1 MMTRSTNPMD
11 STHPAA
17 TSPGAKRAI
26 HQLLSARRFRP
37 VEALPWLL
45 AVAVFFILPQ
55 YFQLGSQILI
65 MVLFALSF
73 DLLLGYGGIVT
84 LGHAAYF
91 GAGAY
96 TAGLLAKF
104 GWGEPISALL
114 LSGFVAGLLGT
125 VAGAIIL
132 RTKGLALLMLGMAVS
147 LLLLELANHATNI
160 TGGAD
165 GLQGM
170 NVSPLL
176 GQFEFDMFGKT
187 AYLYSLAILFLAW
200 MLLRHLVNAP
210 FGRSLVGIRQ
220 NPARMQA
227 LGVSVWGRRLIAFAI
242 SSFLAGLAGALSAQT
257 NQFVSL
263 SVFSLE
269 LSGMVIVMLVM
280 GGVGRLYGAFVG
292 ATVYMVAQDTL
303 SKDQPAFWLF
313 WIGLLLILL
322 VLFNRGGLLGLCD
335 TLRRR
340 FTNKEVG

>member
-1 MMTRSTNPMD
+1 MSN
-11 STHPAA
+11 HPAIHELL
-17 TSPGAKRAI
+17 AI
-26 HQLLSARRFRP
+26 RRFRP
-37 VEALPWLL
+37 VEALPWIL
-45 AVAVFFILPQ
+45 AVAAFFLLPQ
-55 YFQLGSQILI
+55 YLQLGSQILI
-65 MVLFALSF
+65 MALFALSF

-96 TAGLLAKF
+96 TAGLLAKY
-104 GWGEPISALL
+104 GWSEP
-114 LSGFVAGLLGT
+114 LSGLAISGLVAGLLGT
-125 VAGAIIL
+125 VAGAVIL
-132 RTKGLALLMLGMAVS
+132 RTKALALQMLGMAVS
-147 LLLLELANHATNI
+147 LLLLELANHAVGI

-170 NVSPLL
+170 DVSPLL
-176 GQFEFDMFGKT
+176 GHFGFDMYGKT
-187 AYLYSLAILFLAW
+187 AFVYALIVLMLAW
-200 MLLRHLVNAP
+200 LFVRGLVNAP

-227 LGVSVWGRRLIAFAI
+227 LGVSVWGRKLVAFAI

-269 LSGMVIVMLVM
+269 LSGIVIVILVL
-280 GGVGRLYGAFVG
+280 GGVGRLYGAMVG

-313 WIGLLLILL
+313 WIGLLLVLT
-322 VLFNRGGLLGLCD
+322 VLFNRGGILGIVD
-335 TLRRR
+335 SLRDRIKR
-340 FTNKEVG
+340 LGATS

>member
-1 MMTRSTNPMD
+1 MSNH
-11 STHPAA
+11 S
-17 TSPGAKRAI
+17 AI
-26 HQLLSARRFRP
+26 DQLLAERRLRP
-37 VEALPWLL
+37 VEAMPWLL
-45 AVAVFFILPQ
+45 AAAAFVLAPQ
-55 YFQLGSQILI
+55 YLQLGSQILI

-96 TAGLLAKF
+96 TAGLLAKY
-104 GWGEPISALL
+104 GWSEPLTGLL
-114 LSGFVAGLLGT
+114 ASGLVAGVLGT
-125 VAGAIIL
+125 LAGAVIL

-147 LLLLELANHATNI
+147 LLLLELTNHATGI

-170 NVSPLL
+170 VVAPLL
-176 GQFEFDMFGKT
+176 GKFEFDMYGKT
-187 AYLYSLAILFLAW
+187 AYLYSLSVLLVAW
-200 MLLRHLVNAP
+200 MFLRHLVNSP

-220 NPARMQA
+220 NTARMQA
-227 LGVSVWGRRLIAFAI
+227 LGVSVWGRRLTAFAI
-242 SSFLAGLAGALSAQT
+242 SSFFAGLAGALTAQT

-269 LSGMVIVMLVM
+269 LSGTVIVMLVM
-280 GGVGRLYGAFVG
+280 GGAGRLYGAFVG

-313 WIGLLLILL
+313 WIGLLLIFL

-335 TLRRR
+335 NLRQRWLR
-340 FTNKEVG
+340 KEQM

>member
-1 MMTRSTNPMD
+1 MMTHSNVMD
-11 STHPAA
+11 SNVPAA
-17 TSPGAKRAI
+17 ATPGATHAI

-45 AVAVFFILPQ
+45 AAAVYFVLPQ
-55 YFQLGSQILI
+55 YFQLGAQVLI

-96 TAGLLAKF
+96 TAGLLARY
-104 GWGEPISALL
+104 GWGEPLSALL
-114 LSGFVAGLLGT
+114 VSGLVAGMLGT
-125 VAGAIIL
+125 LAGAVIL

-147 LLLLELANHATNI
+147 LLLLELANTATDI

-170 NVSPLL
+170 DVRPLL
-176 GQFEFDMFGKT
+176 GQFEFDMLGKT
-187 AYLYSLAILFLAW
+187 AYIYSLAVLFLAW
-200 MLLRHLVNAP
+200 VLLRHLVNSP

-227 LGVSVWGRRLIAFAI
+227 LGVSIWGRRLTAFAI
-242 SSFLAGLAGALSAQT
+242 SSALAGIAGALSAQT
-257 NQFVSL
+257 SQFVSL

-303 SKDQPAFWLF
+303 SKDQPATWLF

-335 TLRRR
+335 TVRRR
-340 FTNKEVG
+340 IAHKEVS

>member
-1 MMTRSTNPMD
+1 MSN
-11 STHPAA
+11 HPAIHELL
-17 TSPGAKRAI
+17 AI
-26 HQLLSARRFRP
+26 RRFRP
-37 VEALPWLL
+37 VEALPWIL
-45 AVAVFFILPQ
+45 AVAAFFLLPQ
-55 YFQLGSQILI
+55 YLQLGSQILI
-65 MVLFALSF
+65 MALFALSF

-96 TAGLLAKF
+96 TAGLLAKY
-104 GWGEPISALL
+104 GWSEP
-114 LSGFVAGLLGT
+114 LSGLAISGLVAGLLGT
-125 VAGAIIL
+125 VAGAVIL
-132 RTKGLALLMLGMAVS
+132 RTKALALLMLGMAVS
-147 LLLLELANHATNI
+147 LLLLELANHAVGI

-170 NVSPLL
+170 DVSPLL
-176 GQFEFDMFGKT
+176 GHFGFDMYGKT
-187 AYLYSLAILFLAW
+187 AFVYALIVLMLAW
-200 MLLRHLVNAP
+200 LFVRGLVNAP

-227 LGVSVWGRRLIAFAI
+227 LGVSVWGRKLVAFAI

-269 LSGMVIVMLVM
+269 LSGIVIVILVL
-280 GGVGRLYGAFVG
+280 GGVGRLYGAMVG

-313 WIGLLLILL
+313 WIGLLLVLT
-322 VLFNRGGLLGLCD
+322 VLFNRGGILGIVD
-335 TLRRR
+335 SLRDRIKR
-340 FTNKEVG
+340 LGATS

>member
-1 MMTRSTNPMD
+1 MMTHSDVINSVPQTATPG
-11 STHPAA
+11 TPAA
-17 TSPGAKRAI
+17 V

-37 VEALPWLL
+37 AETLPWVL
-45 AVAVFFILPQ
+45 AMAAYFVLPQ
-55 YFQLGSQILI
+55 YFQLGAQILI

-96 TAGLLAKF
+96 TAGLLAKY
-104 GWGEPISALL
+104 GWGEPLSALL
-114 LSGFVAGLLGT
+114 VSGLVAGILGT
-125 VAGAIIL
+125 LAGAVIL
-132 RTKGLALLMLGMAVS
+132 RTRGLALLMLGMAVS
-147 LLLLELANHATNI
+147 LLLLELANNLTDI

-170 NVSPLL
+170 NLSPLL
-176 GQFEFDMFGKT
+176 GQFDFDMFGKT
-187 AYLYSLAILFLAW
+187 AYVYSLAVLFVAW
-200 MLLRHLVNAP
+200 LLLRHLVNSP

-227 LGVSVWGRRLIAFAI
+227 LGVSVWARRLTAFAI
-242 SSFLAGLAGALSAQT
+242 SSALAGIAGALSAQT
-257 NQFVSL
+257 SQFVSL
-263 SVFSLE
+263 SVFGLE

-280 GGVGRLYGAFVG
+280 GGTGRLYGAFVG
-292 ATVYMVAQDTL
+292 ATVYMVAQDML
-303 SKDQPAFWLF
+303 SKDQPTTWLF

-335 TLRRR
+335 AARRR
-340 FTNKEVG
+340 IVNKEAP

>member
-1 MMTRSTNPMD
+1 MSN
-11 STHPAA
+11 HPAIHELL
-17 TSPGAKRAI
+17 AI
-26 HQLLSARRFRP
+26 RRFRP
-37 VEALPWLL
+37 VEALPWIL
-45 AVAVFFILPQ
+45 AVAAFFLLPQ
-55 YFQLGSQILI
+55 YLQLGSQILI
-65 MVLFALSF
+65 MALFALSF

-96 TAGLLAKF
+96 TAGLLAKY
-104 GWGEPISALL
+104 GWSEP
-114 LSGFVAGLLGT
+114 LSGLAISGLVSGLLGT
-125 VAGAIIL
+125 VAGAVIL
-132 RTKGLALLMLGMAVS
+132 RTKALALLMLGMAVS
-147 LLLLELANHATNI
+147 LLLLELANHAVGI

-170 NVSPLL
+170 DVSPLL
-176 GQFEFDMFGKT
+176 GHFGFDMYGKT
-187 AYLYSLAILFLAW
+187 AFVYALIVLMLAW
-200 MLLRHLVNAP
+200 LFVRGLVNAP

-227 LGVSVWGRRLIAFAI
+227 LGVSVWGRKLVAFAI

-269 LSGMVIVMLVM
+269 LSGIVIVILVL
-280 GGVGRLYGAFVG
+280 GGVGRLYGAMVG

-313 WIGLLLILL
+313 WIGLLLVLT
-322 VLFNRGGLLGLCD
+322 VLFNRGGILGIVD
-335 TLRRR
+335 SLRDRIKR
-340 FTNKEVG
+340 LGATS

>member
-1 MMTRSTNPMD
+1 MT
-11 STHPAA
+11 THP
-17 TSPGAKRAI
+17 TI
-26 HQLLSARRFRP
+26 DQLLSARRFRP
-37 VEALPWLL
+37 IEALPWLL
-45 AVAVFFILPQ
+45 AVGVYFVLPQ
-55 YFQLGSQILI
+55 YLQLGSQILI

-96 TAGLLAKF
+96 TAGLLAKY
-104 GWGEPISALL
+104 GWGEPLSALL
-114 LSGFVAGLLGT
+114 AAGLVAGLLGT
-125 VAGAIIL
+125 LAGAIIL
-132 RTKGLALLMLGMAVS
+132 RTKGLALLMLGLAVS

-170 NVSPLL
+170 TVDPLL
-176 GQFEFDMFGKT
+176 GRFDFDMFGQT
-187 AYLYSLAILFLAW
+187 GYLYSLAVLFVVWA
-200 MLLRHLVNAP
+200 LLRHLVNAP

-242 SSFLAGLAGALSAQT
+242 SSALAGLAGALSAQT

-263 SVFSLE
+263 SVFSLD
-269 LSGMVIVMLVM
+269 LSGMVIVMLVI
-280 GGVGRLYGAFVG
+280 GGIGRLYGAFVG

-335 TLRRR
+335 RLRRR
-340 FTNKEVG
+340 SAPSRRLTSKEVR